1 MEHSSCGNM
10 RAQFL
15 LVTSID
21 RLKQDEE
28 LALSFL
34 CAVSARLICN
44 LDCVCVCVVF
54 LFCPGDFFFQTKFSI
69 VVSIA

>member
-1 MEHSSCGNM
+1 M

-34 CAVSARLICN
+34 CVVSARLIGN
-44 LDCVCVCVVF
+44 LECVCVCVCVVF
-54 LFCPGDFFFQTKFSI
+54 LFCPGDFLFYRLNSLLWFL
-69 VVSIA
+69 